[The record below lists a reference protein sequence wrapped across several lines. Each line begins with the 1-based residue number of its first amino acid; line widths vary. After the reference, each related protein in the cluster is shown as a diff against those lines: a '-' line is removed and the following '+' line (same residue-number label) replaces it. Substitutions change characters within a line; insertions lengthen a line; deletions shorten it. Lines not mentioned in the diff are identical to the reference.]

1 MVRILNTLLAV
12 ITGFFVLIGGL
23 LIAIPLA
30 IVGAITGRRLVKAVE
45 KAQYNQTNQQ
55 GSNHRVIDGEYE
67 EVAK

>member
-1 MVRILNTLLAV
+1 MIRILNTLLVA
-12 ITGFFVLIGGL
+12 ITGLFVLIGGL

-45 KAQYNQTNQQ
+45 KAQFSQADQQ
-55 GSNHRVIDGEYE
+55 GHNHRVIDGEYE